1 MTIRALETG
10 GRSRVNLRAKGCGTF
25 VHNSQFALGEL
36 LLAGHCHGSV
46 LKAAGFANSV
56 CGKGP
61 WLRIYN
67 IIRYLASIVSS
78 RDWEQKISMHPC
90 SQLKTD

>member
-1 MTIRALETG
+1 M
-10 GRSRVNLRAKGCGTF
+10 NLRAKGCGTF
-25 VHNSQFALGEL
+25 MHNSQFALGE
-36 LLAGHCHGSV
+36 
-46 LKAAGFANSV
+46 KQGFGNSV

-78 RDWEQKISMHPC
+78 RDWEEKSLCIRVLS
-90 SQLKTD
+90 